1 MRIGTWNVRGINGKE
16 VELIEEIKKYR
27 IDLLGITETKK
38 KGQFLETID
47 NYKIIYSGVNKTE
60 RAKAGVGIAIREDL
74 YEDSDFRCI
83 NERLLEIDIELKER
97 KLKVIVAY
105 GPNESDMKEER
116 EIFYS
121 DLQMVIDNVKT
132 NQEVMIIGDLNAKVG
147 KNAEINC
154 GAIGREGE
162 SELTANG
169 ELLLDLC
176 IRNNLKIANT
186 FFKHKDIHKWTRV
199 AESRNEKSIIDYI
212 IVSNKLFYNTDD
224 VKVKRGAELFSD
236 HYMVLGKFNLD
247 INFKKKVQKERQ
259 ITKIKIEDLKDPI
272 VKVAYQRIIKSK
284 LKNSIQEQEIENI
297 ESAWSVYKNT
307 LIEAANEVCGQK
319 RIGGKQKRTQ
329 WWNEKV
335 KQKVKEKKEAWK
347 RYLTSKR
354 QDDLEDYRCKRKIAS
369 EEVKRSKQLQWEMF
383 GEKLENNFKENQ
395 KLFWGAIKRCRQTN
409 QSQNRK
415 MVNSRGE
422 VIKDN
427 SQILETWK
435 DYFKTLHNP
444 IDGNENEILP
454 EENDAIDSATGDN
467 EEDNISMVEF
477 IKAKK
482 KIKLGKAAGADQV
495 FPEMIVN
502 QDIEADKLL
511 LKIFQ
516 TAYKTKSIPNDW
528 NISVIIPI
536 HKSGPTNKCENY
548 RGISL
553 LSVPGKLY
561 ARILETRLREL
572 VESQLDQ
579 YQSGFRA
586 GRSVQDHIYSV
597 RQLSEK
603 TYRYNQET
611 HLCFIDLQKAFDS
624 VKRKELWKS
633 LKEHNV
639 NTSLIKAIQ
648 SFYIKPEGMVRI
660 KGETTN
666 KFNIEVGVR
675 QGCILSPLLFIIL
688 MNSISKQCKGMRA
701 VELGMWKLKPVTL
714 KMLAFADD
722 LVICGK
728 TQRDLQH
735 NLTILNKDLK
745 KKGLTIN
752 TKKTKSMILS
762 REPSKHEIRLNN
774 ELLEQVDHYKYL
786 GVIIASNCSL
796 KAEINQRIAK
806 ANAVYSQLGQQFI
819 GKKEL
824 TLKTKRSIFNS
835 VYCPTLIYGSETW
848 NLDTSDKSR
857 LQAAEMKFL
866 RRSVGK
872 TKRDKIRNTRIR
884 EETKTDS
891 LKIKIE
897 RNQLRWFGHVNRMED
912 QRIPKQILKSRQS
925 EKLPRGRPK
934 QTWLEK
940 IEDVIESRGST
951 LKEANQVSLERDRW
965 RKFVWQI

>member
-1 MRIGTWNVRGINGKE
+1 MKIGTWNVRSINGKE
-16 VELIEEIKKYR
+16 IELVEEIKKYK

-38 KGQFLETID
+38 KGQFYETVG

-60 RAKAGVGIAIREDL
+60 RAKAGVGIVIKEDL
-74 YEDSDFRCI
+74 YKDSDYRYI
-83 NERLLEIDIELKER
+83 NERLIELDIELKER
-97 KLKVIVAY
+97 MLKIIVAY
-105 GPNESDMKEER
+105 GPNESDPKEER

-121 DLQMVIDNVKT
+121 TLQTIIDSAKT
-132 NQEVMIIGDLNAKVG
+132 NQEIMILGDLNARVG
-147 KNAEINC
+147 NNIEINC
-154 GAIGREGE
+154 GAIGKEGE
-162 SELTANG
+162 DEVTANG
-169 ELLLDLC
+169 EILLDIC
-176 IRNNLKIANT
+176 IRNNLKITNT

-212 IVSNKLFYNTDD
+212 IVSNKLFYNTND
-224 VKVKRGAELFSD
+224 VKVMRGAELYSD
-236 HYMVLGKFNLD
+236 HYMVLGKFNLS
-247 INFKKKVQKERQ
+247 IKFKRKVQTEKKK
-259 ITKIKIEDLKDPI
+259 TKIKIEDLKDPT
-272 VKVAYQRIIKSK
+272 VKEAYKAIIRSK
-284 LKNSIQEQEIENI
+284 LRDTSELQEVEDI
-297 ESAWSVYKNT
+297 ESAWRIYKNT
-307 LIEAANEVCGQK
+307 LTEAAEEVCSQK
-319 RIGGKQKRTQ
+319 TIGGKEKRTQ
-329 WWNEKV
+329 WWNEEV

-347 RYLTSKR
+347 KYLNSKS
-354 QDDLEDYRCKRKIAS
+354 QEDLENYRNKRKIAS
-369 EEVKRSKQLQWEMF
+369 EEVKRSKQIQWEKF
-383 GEKLENNFKENQ
+383 GEKLENNFQENQ
-395 KLFWGAIKRCRQTN
+395 KLFWGAIKRSRQTN
-409 QSQNRK
+409 QCQNRK
-415 MVNSRGE
+415 IINSNGE

-427 SQILETWK
+427 NQILETWK
-435 DYFKTLHNP
+435 NYFKTLHNP
-444 IDGNENEILP
+444 IVGNENETIP
-454 EENDAIDSATGDN
+454 EENDPIDNTDDN
-467 EEDNISMVEF
+467 EEDNISMVEL

-482 KIKLGKAAGADQV
+482 KIKLGKAAGADQI

-561 ARILETRLREL
+561 ARILETRLREV

-597 RQLSEK
+597 RQISEK

-624 VKRKELWKS
+624 VKRKQLWKA
-633 LKEHNV
+633 LKEHSV
-639 NTSLIKAIQ
+639 KSSLIKAIQ
-648 SFYIKPEGMVRI
+648 SFYLKPEGMVRI
-660 KGETTN
+660 KGETTS
-666 KFNIEVGVR
+666 KFNIDVGVR

-701 VELGMWKLKPVTL
+701 VEFGMWRLKPVTL

-722 LVICGK
+722 LVIFGK
-728 TQRDLQH
+728 TQRDLQ
-735 NLTILNKDLK
+735 NNVTILNRELK
-745 KKGLTIN
+745 KRGLNIN

-762 REPSKHEIRLNN
+762 REPARHEIKLND
-774 ELLEQVDHYKYL
+774 ETLEQVNNYKYL
-786 GVIIASNCSL
+786 GVIISSNCSL
-796 KAEINQRIAK
+796 KAEINQRISK

-824 TLKTKRSIFNS
+824 TQKTKNSIFNA

-848 NLDTSDKSR
+848 NLDASDKSR
-857 LQAAEMKFL
+857 LQATEMKFL
-866 RRSVGK
+866 RRSIGK

-891 LKIKIE
+891 LEIKIE

-912 QRIPKQILKSRQS
+912 KRIPKQILESRQS
-925 EKLPRGRPK
+925 EKLPRGRPR

-940 IEDVIESRGST
+940 IEDIIKRRGST
-951 LKEANQVSLERDRW
+951 LKEANKDSLERERW
-965 RKFVWQI
+965 RKFVWQS